1 MELRNNANQRE
12 NRTIAGKL
20 IPAIVCF
27 VVLVGVDQI
36 TKYFITNNMALYS
49 SIPIIPDVLEIHY
62 IQNRGAVWGILQGRQ
77 IIFYIFT
84 GFAMILGCWFYMRCS
99 KVQKFR
105 AMRALDVLIMAGGM
119 GNFIDRIR
127 FQYVI
132 DFIYFK
138 LIDFPVFNIAD
149 CYVTIGL
156 FCLSYLLIFKYK
168 EEELEAIFSRRAAS
182 GDNAPG
188 NE

>member
-1 MELRNNANQRE
+1 MKLGNNANQTE

-36 TKYFITNNMALYS
+36 TKYFITNNMELYS

-84 GFAMILGCWFYMRCS
+84 GFALILGCWFYMRCS

-105 AMRALDVLIMAGGM
+105 ALRALDVLIMAGGM

-168 EEELEAIFSRRAAS
+168 EEDLEAIFSKRTAS